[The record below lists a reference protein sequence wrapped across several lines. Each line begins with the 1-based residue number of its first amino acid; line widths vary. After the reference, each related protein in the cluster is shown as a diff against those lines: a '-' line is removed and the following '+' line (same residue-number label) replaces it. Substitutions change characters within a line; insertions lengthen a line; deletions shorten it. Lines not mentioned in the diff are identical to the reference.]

1 MVGIR
6 NSAPV
11 MMPRLAMIDSTQA
24 SAAQAACGAMPV
36 GLLGPGG
43 AARRQR
49 AEDAVERDADNDDQ
63 QQGQAHAFI
72 STREAAG

>member
-1 MVGIR
+1 MKAVIVGIK

-24 SAAQAACGAMPV
+24 SAAPDRVRRKAG
-36 GLLGPGG
+36 GLLGPGR

-49 AEDAVERDADNDDQ
+49 LKS
-63 QQGQAHAFI
+63 G
-72 STREAAG
+72 